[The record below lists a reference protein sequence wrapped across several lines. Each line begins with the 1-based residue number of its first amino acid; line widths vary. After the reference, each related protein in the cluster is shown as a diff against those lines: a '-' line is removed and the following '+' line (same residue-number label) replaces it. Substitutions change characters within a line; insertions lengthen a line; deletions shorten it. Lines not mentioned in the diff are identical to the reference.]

1 MDDVDARLN
10 RLELKA
16 EYTTEAMQDL
26 ERQVRELRDALGRLQ
41 QPGLPVGPRV
51 PLHPEYD
58 GHRVPLHPEPESP
71 DLRGAA
77 LRYNQG
83 FFRASAALATTSVVD
98 RVFAAR
104 VRG

>member
-1 MDDVDARLN
+1 MGDALERLASSEARLAE
-10 RLELKA
+10 LELKA
-16 EYTTEAMQDL
+16 RYTTEAMQDL

-58 GHRVPLHPEPESP
+58 GHRVPLHPEH
-71 DLRGAA
+71 D
-77 LRYNQG
+77 
-83 FFRASAALATTSVVD
+83 FIRASAALATTSVVD

>member
-1 MDDVDARLN
+1 MDDALERLASSEARLAE
-10 RLELKA
+10 LELKA
-16 EYTTEAMQDL
+16 RYTTEAMQDL

-58 GHRVPLHPEPESP
+58 GHRVPLHEH
-71 DLRGAA
+71 DFL
-77 LRYNQG
+77 
-83 FFRASAALATTSVVD
+83 RASAALATTSVVD